1 MLKITEK
8 LDSSVTPS
16 TSLTLPFEKS
26 QKSRLRVSLD
36 NNEEVVLMLQR
47 GSVLRHG
54 ELLRAD
60 NGLIVKVRAADEEV
74 AVISTENTF
83 LLSRACYHLGN
94 RHVPLQIGK
103 GWLRIQRDHVLEE
116 MVQSLGLL
124 VKHELAPFEPES
136 GAYSGHSTHSH
147 SHTGK
152 TEVKNEL

>member
-1 MLKITEK
+1 MLKITKK
-8 LDSSVTPS
+8 LNNSAIHSET
-16 TSLTLPFEKS
+16 LTLPYEKR

-36 NNEEVVLMLQR
+36 NSQEVALMLER

-54 ELLRAD
+54 ELLQAD
-60 NGLIVKVRAADEEV
+60 NDLIIEVRAANEEV
-74 AVISTENTF
+74 ANISTKNNF
-83 LLSRACYHLGN
+83 LLTRASYHLGN

-116 MVQSLGLL
+116 MVESLGLL

-147 SHTGK
+147 SDK
-152 TEVKNEL
+152 AKVENEL